1 VAVVTAL
8 RERPRGRVEVEL
20 DGSRWRVVPAD
31 AVVRAG
37 LVAGRPLDRETAR
50 SLARELR
57 RAAALGVAV
66 EALHHRDLSRRRL
79 AERLER
85 RGARADARDEALA
98 ALERAGLVD
107 DGRFAA
113 GRAQSLAARGY
124 GDAAIRFDLER
135 EGVPAEA
142 AAEALARLEPE
153 AERAKEVVSRRGAGV
168 RTARWL
174 ASRGFAATSVEDALV
189 GFAEEP

>member
-8 RERPRGRVEVEL
+8 RERSRGRVEVEL
-20 DGSRWRVVPAD
+20 DGSPWRVVPAD

-37 LVAGRPLDRETAR
+37 IVAGRPLDRETAR

-66 EALHHRDLSRRRL
+66 KALHYRDLSRRRL
-79 AERLER
+79 SERLER

-98 ALERAGLVD
+98 ALERVGLVD

-113 GRAQSLAARGY
+113 ARAEALAARGY
-124 GDAAIRFDLER
+124 GDAAIRFDLVR

-142 AAEALARLEPE
+142 AEEALARLEPE
-153 AERAKEVVSRRGAGV
+153 AERAKELVSRRGAGV

-174 ASRGFAATSVEDALV
+174 ASRGFDATSVEDSLA